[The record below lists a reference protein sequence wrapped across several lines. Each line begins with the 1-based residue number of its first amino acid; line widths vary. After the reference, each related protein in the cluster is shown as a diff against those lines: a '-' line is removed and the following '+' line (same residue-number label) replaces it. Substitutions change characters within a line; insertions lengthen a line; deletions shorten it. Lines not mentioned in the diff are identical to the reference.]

1 MPHVLHTIWVDRQE
15 PTNPDTLW
23 IRPMKKGQYG
33 VYVYG
38 VLGWTLITAEFKGTI
53 GEFVVS
59 QLPEATPESNG
70 VMSAADKAKLDA
82 LGIYYGS
89 TEYWNEQKYF
99 VPPAGTIIIYTDYEI
114 VEKDGV
120 ATPIPGIKIGSG
132 NSYVQD
138 LVFVSGGRGNSDFQ
152 EHIDNTVIHV
162 SQEDRDRWDNKL
174 NVTDNPDPDREVI
187 DETLVFHRH

>member
-1 MPHVLHTIWVDRQE
+1 MPHVLHTIWVDKQE

-53 GEFVVS
+53 GELVVS

-99 VPPAGTIIIYTDYEI
+99 VPPAGTDYPSLEYFDLNYKRDVNTKACPGHVYSLRIYNRALTDDELASNYALDI
-114 VEKDGV
+114 QRFGF
-120 ATPIPGIKIGSG
+120 G
-132 NSYVQD
+132 N
-138 LVFVSGGRGNSDFQ
+138 
-152 EHIDNTVIHV
+152 
-162 SQEDRDRWDNKL
+162 
-174 NVTDNPDPDREVI
+174 
-187 DETLVFHRH
+187 